1 MKDEKK
7 DKMGIAEKLKEHR
20 RINLLSQERLA
31 ETSGISLRTIQRIEE
46 GKSSGSAHT
55 LTAIAKALN
64 IDSSDLLIQASTNPQ
79 NILQLKILN
88 LSAIAIILIPFSN
101 IIFPSYIYWK
111 NRDDEKIKTIGNKI
125 LSFQILWTL
134 GTLLLVLIMP
144 IVLLL
149 LFPFL
154 KASSVPLF
162 IPVYFAA
169 IIFNVYF
176 IIRFAIKINK
186 QEPFLEKVPKIL

>member
-1 MKDEKK
+1 MKDEKR
-7 DKMGIAEKLKEHR
+7 DKMEIGEKLKNYR
-20 RINLLSQERLA
+20 RINFLSQEKLA

-55 LTAIAKALN
+55 LNAIAKALN
-64 IDSSDLLIQASTNPQ
+64 INSTDLLIQASPNLQ
-79 NILQLKILN
+79 NIQQLKILN
-88 LSAIAIILIPFSN
+88 LSAIAIILIPLAN
-101 IIFPSYIYWK
+101 VAFPAYIYWK
-111 NRDDEKIKTIGNKI
+111 NTDNEKIKTIGSKI

-149 LFPFL
+149 LFFFL

-162 IPVYFAA
+162 IPVYFAT

-176 IIRFAIKINK
+176 IIQFAIKINK
-186 QEPFLEKVPKIL
+186 QEPFLEKVPNIL